1 MGQRRPAAGAGP
13 APPPGPPAPRH
24 SPPYTSAHWQRGGPG
39 PRRSSAGGTPSSASG
54 ASESARRRPAWE
66 APRSR
71 AMRVPRHA
79 RQVAEARP
87 SPRVTGSFKC
97 KPGLICL
104 FACPSACPPLD
115 GLSEMPDSSL
125 ELRVQRQHR

>member
-1 MGQRRPAAGAGP
+1 
-13 APPPGPPAPRH
+13 
-24 SPPYTSAHWQRGGPG
+24 
-39 PRRSSAGGTPSSASG
+39 
-54 ASESARRRPAWE
+54 
-66 APRSR
+66 
-71 AMRVPRHA
+71 MRVPRHA

-104 FACPSACPPLD
+104 FACPFACPPLD